1 MSSITWDKALFTWDE
16 TQLIWELAV
25 FVGGGDFDEEIY
37 KFDAEKKRKII
48 KLILKVRG
56 MDGDTITE
64 QKIKEIKQYKITAED
79 IKIVVDKANIELMAE
94 NISFQYLL

>member
-48 KLILKVRG
+48 KLIF
-56 MDGDTITE
+56 
-64 QKIKEIKQYKITAED
+64 Y
-79 IKIVVDKANIELMAE
+79 IV
-94 NISFQYLL
+94 

>member
-1 MSSITWDKALFTWDE
+1 MAFWTWDKAQFTWEE
-16 TQLIWELAV
+16 TQLIWELTV
-25 FVGGGDFDEEIY
+25 LTGGGDFDEEIY

-64 QKIKEIKQYKITAED
+64 QKIKEIKQYKITAKD

-94 NISFQYLL
+94 NISI

>member
-1 MSSITWDKALFTWDE
+1 MAFWTWDKAQFTWEE
-16 TQLIWELAV
+16 TQLIWELTV
-25 FVGGGDFDEEIY
+25 LTGGGDFDEEIY

-64 QKIKEIKQYKITAED
+64 QKTKEIKH
-79 IKIVVDKANIELMAE
+79 
-94 NISFQYLL
+94 

>member
-1 MSSITWDKALFTWDE
+1 MAFWTWDKSIFTWDE

-25 FVGGGDFDEEIY
+25 LTGGGDFDEEIY

-94 NISFQYLL
+94 NISF

>member
-1 MSSITWDKALFTWDE
+1 MAFWTWDKAQFTWEE
-16 TQLIWELAV
+16 TQLIWELTV
-25 FVGGGDFDEEIY
+25 LTGGGDFDEEIY

-64 QKIKEIKQYKITAED
+64 QKIKEIKEYKITAED
-79 IKIVVDKANIELMAE
+79 IKLVVDKANIELMAE
-94 NISFQYLL
+94 NVSFQYLL